1 MLLSENERL
10 DDLGLGGLRLI
21 QDKTQFC
28 FGVDAVL
35 LSDFARVKY
44 RGRALDL
51 GCGNAII
58 PLLLSHKTK
67 AAHIAGVE
75 IQSAPAALARRNVE
89 LNGLSEKIKIY
100 EDDLKNVSE
109 AYFGFAFDTV
119 VSNPPYM
126 EPERG
131 EKNASET
138 VKIARHEVACNVFD
152 VVSAAS
158 RCLKFGGLFFMIHR
172 PERVADII
180 SAMRSYGLEPKRLRA
195 VHPKAGQ
202 NASMILIE
210 GQKGAHPSCIMLPPL
225 YIHNAEGGY
234 TDEINAIYERT

>member
-51 GCGNAII
+51 GCGNGII

-67 AAHIAGVE
+67 ASFIAGVE
-75 IQSAPAALARRNVE
+75 LQSAAAALAKRNVA
-89 LNGLSEKIKIY
+89 LNELSERVKIF

-109 AYFGFAFDTV
+109 SYFGFAFDSV

-126 EPERG
+126 EPARG
-131 EKNASET
+131 EKNASQAQ
-138 VKIARHEVACNVFD
+138 KIARHEIACTVDD
-152 VVSAAS
+152 VIAAAS
-158 RCLKFGGLFFMIHR
+158 RCLKFGGLFYMIHR
-172 PERVADII
+172 PERIADII
-180 SAMRSYGLEPKRLRA
+180 TSMRRYTIEPKRLRA

-202 NASMILIE
+202 NASMLLIE

-225 YIHNAEGGY
+225 YIHNSDGSY
-234 TDEINAIYERT
+234 TDEINAIYERA

>member
-1 MLLSENERL
+1 MLLSQNERL

-35 LSDFARVKY
+35 LSAFARVKY

-51 GCGNAII
+51 GCGNGII

-67 AAHIAGVE
+67 ASLIAGVE
-75 IQSAPAALARRNVE
+75 IQSAAASLARRNVE
-89 LNGLSEKIKIY
+89 LNGLSSRVKII

-126 EPERG
+126 EPARG
-131 EKNASET
+131 EKNASEALRL
-138 VKIARHEVACNVFD
+138 ARHEIACNAGD
-152 VVSAAS
+152 VIAAAS

-172 PERVADII
+172 PERIADILT
-180 SAMRSYGLEPKRLRA
+180 SMRECGLEPKRLRA

-210 GQKGAHPSCIMLPPL
+210 GQKGAHPYCVMAPPL
-225 YIHNAEGGY
+225 YIHGADGGY
-234 TDEINAIYERT
+234 TDEINAIYERA